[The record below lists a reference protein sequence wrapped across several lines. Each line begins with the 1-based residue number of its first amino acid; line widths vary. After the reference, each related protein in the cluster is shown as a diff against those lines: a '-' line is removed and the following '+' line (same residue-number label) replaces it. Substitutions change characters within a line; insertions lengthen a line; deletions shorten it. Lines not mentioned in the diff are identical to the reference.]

1 MSGNQTLAENALLR
15 ALRYDPSFGVTM
27 QVAQFYLQNNKSD
40 RAVSVLRNA
49 TEINPGSADAY
60 YLLGVAEE
68 KDYQYFDADKAY
80 ARAAI
85 LAPQQFRP
93 IYFAF
98 RRRMD
103 SSRSDG

>member
-1 MSGNQTLAENALLR
+1 LLR
-15 ALRYDPSFGVTM
+15 ALRYDPSFGMIM
-27 QVAQFYLQNNKSD
+27 QVAQFYLQNNKIE

-49 TEINPGSADAY
+49 TEINPASADAY

-68 KDYQYFDADKAY
+68 KDYQYSDADKAY

-93 IYFAF
+93 IYSAF